1 MAQDFERHIA
11 RATGTSGATI
21 YTAGGDDAVVSIRL
35 TNIHSAAIAVDCFVI
50 AVDCFVTT
58 GGNDYYL
65 IKGVSIPAASS
76 LELIDGGSRFVLQN
90 SDALKVDT
98 DTASSLDTW
107 VSVISDIS

>member
-21 YTAGGDDAVVSIRL
+21 FTADGDDAVVSLRL
-35 TNIHSAAIAVDCFVI
+35 ANIHSGTIV
-50 AVDCFVTT
+50 VDCFVTT

>member
-21 YTAGGDDAVVSIRL
+21 FTADGDDAIVSLRL
-35 TNIHSAAIAVDCFVI
+35 TNIHSGTIV
-50 AVDCFVTT
+50 VDCFVTT

-65 IKGVSIPAASS
+65 IKQVSIPTGSS
-76 LELIDGGSRFVLQN
+76 LELIDGGSRFVLAN
-90 SDALKVDT
+90 GDALKVDT

-107 VSVISDIS
+107 CSVVGDIST

>member
-1 MAQDFERHIA
+1 MAQDFEGHIA

-35 TNIHSAAIAVDCFVI
+35 TNIHSAAI

>member
-35 TNIHSAAIAVDCFVI
+35 TNIHSAAIAVDCFV
-50 AVDCFVTT
+50 TT
-58 GGNDYYL
+58 GGNYYYL

>member
-35 TNIHSAAIAVDCFVI
+35 TNIHSAAIAVDCFV
-50 AVDCFVTT
+50 TT

-90 SDALKVDT
+90 NDALKVDP

>member
-35 TNIHSAAIAVDCFVI
+35 TNIHSAAI

-98 DTASSLDTW
+98 ATASSLDTW

>member
-11 RATGTSGATI
+11 RATGTAGATI

-35 TNIHSAAIAVDCFVI
+35 TNIHSAAI